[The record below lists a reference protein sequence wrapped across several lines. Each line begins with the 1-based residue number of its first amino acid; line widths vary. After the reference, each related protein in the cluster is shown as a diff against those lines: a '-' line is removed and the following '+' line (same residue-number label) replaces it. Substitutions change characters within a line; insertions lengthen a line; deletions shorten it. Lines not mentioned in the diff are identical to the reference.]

1 MTTITETLNTAGQ
14 VSSALYLAQG
24 KTASW
29 TLSTAGLTGYLAI
42 ERGDTDQAF
51 ETVRLVAGNDTNQF
65 AGPGYFRF
73 RLVAKAGAESV
84 SVSMTDNDDVVFQ
97 VPNSD
102 GTGSVLTAT
111 DSGLVIDP
119 DGPSGGMVARPV
131 ADALRDKVSLLS
143 FIPPNIHEAI
153 RARTNTVNLSTYI
166 QAALDGAVCVV
177 APAGEYLSS
186 PFQINPR
193 QALIGEGHG
202 ATEFKQYPNTAGDL
216 ISLKTNTAERVVLRS
231 FSVNGNKAN
240 QSAANKGIN
249 FSNTGS
255 SAAHTAA
262 SAMGSNDPRHLLHE
276 LLIYDTKGDGLFMDG
291 RGEAMVDTVWTYR
304 CDGHGIYN
312 NTFDSWFSN
321 LSSGGSGL
329 HGIFNDVSAYDC
341 RFSNVKAWFS
351 GMVDAVTSGDGIH
364 HKGYYCVFSG
374 VEVQDP
380 RRHGVWFNAA
390 GENVFSGHIQS
401 PGFVG
406 NASDG
411 FRLLDARNNVITATI
426 HDRDAS
432 PSMPYGVRFMAGGS
446 GVAGNDLTITVRGA
460 QTANY
465 LFETA
470 GFSSQVLLRVNSEF
484 VSDPLFSSIARVSGR
499 IRVKNASTQNF
510 DIREQNP
517 EEIIEGFSSVSR
529 QFYSSA
535 HGGLAGNIHD
545 TIGANTAGGQWQ
557 LNHFNGTVL
566 TSIGRGFANGDF
578 GVAGG
583 AWNTGCL
590 RIGAYRLWVDATGD
604 LRIKSS
610 APTTDLDGAV
620 VGTQS

>member
-1 MTTITETLNTAGQ
+1 MTTKVPG
-14 VSSALYLAQG
+14 
-24 KTASW
+24 
-29 TLSTAGLTGYLAI
+29 
-42 ERGDTDQAF
+42 RM
-51 ETVRLVAGNDTNQF
+51 LVDG
-65 AGPGYFRF
+65 
-73 RLVAKAGAESV
+73 SV
-84 SVSMTDNDDVVFQ
+84 SLMEV
-97 VPNSD
+97 
-102 GTGSVLTAT
+102 
-111 DSGLVIDP
+111 
-119 DGPSGGMVARPV
+119 
-131 ADALRDKVSLLS
+131 
-143 FIPPNIHEAI
+143 IPPNLRAAVA
-153 RARTNTVNLSTYI
+153 ARTNTVDLAAYI
-166 QAALDGAVCVV
+166 QAALDSNLALY
-177 APAGEYLSS
+177 APAGEYLISKI
-186 PFQINPR
+186 QLNPR
-193 QALIGEGHG
+193 NEIHGDGHG
-202 ATEFKQYPNTAGDL
+202 ATEFKQFAATTGDC
-216 ISLKTNTAERVVLRS
+216 ISLKTNTAERVVLRG
-231 FSVNGNKAN
+231 FAVNGNKAN
-240 QSAANKGIN
+240 QSAANKGVN
-249 FSNTGS
+249 FSNTGTS
-255 SAAHTAA
+255 GAHTAA
-262 SAMGSNDPRHLLHE
+262 SAMGSNDPRHLLHD

-304 CDGHGIYN
+304 CDGYGVYN

-321 LSSGGSGL
+321 ISSGASGL
-329 HGIFNDVSAYDC
+329 HGIYNDASAYDC

-374 VEVQDP
+374 IEVQDS
-380 RRHGVWFNAA
+380 RRHGVFFDSA
-390 GENVFSGHIQS
+390 GENVFMGHVQS

-411 FRLLDARNNVITATI
+411 IRFFDSRNNIVVATI
-426 HDRDAS
+426 HERDAI
-432 PSMPYGVRFMAGGS
+432 PSMPYGVRFMTGGS
-446 GVAGNDLTITVRGA
+446 GVAGNDVAVTVRGA

-470 GFSSQVLLRVNSEF
+470 GFSSQLLLRVNSEF

-499 IRVKNASTQNF
+499 IRIRNASTQNF

-517 EEIIEGFSSVSR
+517 EEITEGFSSVSR

-578 GVAGG
+578 GVANG

-590 RIGAYRLWVDATGD
+590 RIGTYRLWVDATGD
-604 LRIKSS
+604 LRIKST
-610 APTTDLDGAV
+610 APTSDLDGTV